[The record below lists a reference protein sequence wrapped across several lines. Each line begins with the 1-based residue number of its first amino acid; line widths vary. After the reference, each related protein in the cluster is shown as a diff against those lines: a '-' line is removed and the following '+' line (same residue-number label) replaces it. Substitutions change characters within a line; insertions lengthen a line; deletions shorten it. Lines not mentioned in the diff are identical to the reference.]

1 MTTLVPKGNKVSEA
15 FYKAEALIGFDPMHV
30 RFAPYTVREETD
42 MAIILRADYL
52 AVGDGY
58 ARSMAITDSA
68 KCYAWIE
75 YHMRT
80 IDESLDTLL
89 INANLHGLVPSN
101 IVYDRERD
109 IFLLADFY
117 VSEQVERRLEDMK
130 LAAQKYFA
138 GLSPTRNPPPN
149 AIMT

>member
-1 MTTLVPKGNKVSEA
+1 MTTLVPKGSRVSEA
-15 FYKAEALIGFDPMHV
+15 FYKAEALICSDPLHV
-30 RFAPYTVREETD
+30 RFAPYTIREETD

-58 ARSMAITDSA
+58 ARSMAISDSA
-68 KCYAWIE
+68 KSHAWIE

-80 IDESLDTLL
+80 IDASLDSLL
-89 INANLHGLVPSN
+89 VNPALRGLIPSN

-117 VSEQVERRLEDMK
+117 VGDQVERRLEDMK

-138 GLSPTRNPPPN
+138 GLAPTRNPPPN
-149 AIMT
+149 AIMK